1 MNLLK
6 QLAAHLEY
14 CGLGEMDRDIF
25 WGRMPDGPD
34 ACACLFS
41 ADSGPQEAR
50 ITLVSRAGAPV
61 EAYEKACLMAETLD
75 GYDGFLAG
83 EGTLAKIDV
92 ITHAAGMG
100 GDGKK
105 RELYRNELRVRYCGD

>member
-50 ITLVSRAGAPV
+50 IA
-61 EAYEKACLMAETLD
+61 MTLD
-75 GYDGFLAG
+75 ISTPR
-83 EGTLAKIDV
+83 TLMML
-92 ITHAAGMG
+92 TM
-100 GDGKK
+100 
-105 RELYRNELRVRYCGD
+105 RMT